1 MGSDYQFT
9 DEDRVKAVK
18 GRKRHSAE
26 LKAFK
31 AKSARYR
38 ELADTFGPEV
48 ALGVLAKESTDASE
62 APDRIRAATAYLRET
77 RESESANL
85 EQRSRLI
92 DEAMDGGF

>member
-1 MGSDYQFT
+1 MRPEYTFT

-31 AKSARYR
+31 AKSGRYR
-38 ELADTFGPEV
+38 ELSKTFGPEI
-48 ALGVLAKESTDASE
+48 ALGLLAEESLEAAE

-85 EQRSRLI
+85 EQRSKLV
-92 DEAMDGGF
+92 DEAMGDDS